1 MLRPNIVSFPACCH
15 GAGEQQLSHK
25 GRRVVDPEVSIEPEK
40 PSLLRV
46 LGLGMAIA
54 IVVGN
59 VIGSG
64 IFAKPGEIAAAGRTF
79 PLIITAWI
87 VGGVLSFLGALCFAE
102 LGAMLPQAGGMYVYL
117 QKAYG
122 RCVGFLQGWSW
133 FLFTKPASL
142 GALSMIF
149 VEHLEAVVGIEISTP
164 GAIGLA
170 VVLISGLAL
179 INVIGVLWGGWVQN
193 ITTVVKVGF
202 VLFVATLPY
211 LVSLLGEG
219 GFAAELLGQSLPVT
233 EELSSLTGRF
243 AIVLLAVMWA
253 YNGWHG
259 VTPVA
264 EEIRDPGR
272 NIPRALLFG
281 TVILTVLYVSA
292 NVAYHSVVPMS
303 EMAEPDNQERVAV
316 LMFDRLLG
324 PRGAM
329 LIALG
334 VMISTFGAIN
344 SNMLLGPRVPF
355 AMGRDDPLLKWLGAV
370 NPRFRTPARAIIL
383 QGVMGVLML
392 IGSACLVRWVP
403 SLQGKSMFS
412 ILTGYI
418 IFASSLFYMLTV
430 AAVLVLRRKMPSA
443 ERPFRCPT
451 LVPFLYLAFYSWFLY
466 NVYRN
471 KPVEANIGILLNLS
485 GLPVFLAG
493 LWWARRRGGE

>member
-1 MLRPNIVSFPACCH
+1 MTNPDASVQS
-15 GAGEQQLSHK
+15 
-25 GRRVVDPEVSIEPEK
+25 EK
-40 PSLLRV
+40 PGLLRA
-46 LGLGMAIA
+46 LGPGMAIA

-102 LGAMLPQAGGMYVYL
+102 LSAMLPQAGGMYVYL

-133 FLFTKPASL
+133 FLFTKPAAI

-149 VEHLEAVVGIEISTP
+149 VEHLEAVGGISISTP
-164 GAIGLA
+164 GAVGLA
-170 VVLISGLAL
+170 VILIGGLAL

-193 ITTVVKVGF
+193 ITTVIKVAF
-202 VLFVATLPY
+202 VLFVACLPY
-211 LVSLLGEG
+211 LVSVFADG
-219 GFAAELLGQSLPVT
+219 GFSTGLLSRSLPVT
-233 EELSSLTGRF
+233 DAAPSLGGRF
-243 AIVLLAVMWA
+243 AVVLLAVMWA

-259 VTPVA
+259 ITPVA

-272 NIPRALLFG
+272 NIPRALLGG
-281 TVILTVLYVSA
+281 TLILTVLYVSA
-292 NVAYHSVVPMS
+292 NVAYHGVVPMG
-303 EMAEPDNQERVAV
+303 EMAEPENQERVAV

-324 PRGAM
+324 PKGAM

-334 VMISTFGAIN
+334 VMVSTFGAIN

-355 AMGRDDPLLKWLGAV
+355 AMGRDDPLLRWLGAV
-370 NPRFRTPARAIIL
+370 HPRFRTPARAIVL
-383 QGVMGVLML
+383 QGLMGVIML

-403 SLQGKSMFS
+403 SLQGTSMFA

-430 AAVLVLRRKMPSA
+430 AAVLVLRRKMPMA

-451 LVPFLYLAFYSWFLY
+451 WIPFLYLAFYSWFLY
-466 NVYRN
+466 NVYQR

-485 GLPVFLAG
+485 GLPVFVAG
-493 LWWARRRGGE
+493 LWWARRRSEA

>member
-1 MLRPNIVSFPACCH
+1 MTNPDASVQS
-15 GAGEQQLSHK
+15 
-25 GRRVVDPEVSIEPEK
+25 EK
-40 PSLLRV
+40 PGLLRA
-46 LGLGMAIA
+46 LGPGMAIA

-102 LGAMLPQAGGMYVYL
+102 LSTMLPQSGGMYVYL

-142 GALSMIF
+142 AALSMIF
-149 VEHLEAVVGIEISTP
+149 VEHLEAVGGISVSTS

-170 VVLISGLAL
+170 VILIGGLAL

-193 ITTVVKVGF
+193 ITTVIKVAF
-202 VLFVATLPY
+202 VLFVACLPY
-211 LVSLLGEG
+211 LVSALGHG
-219 GFAAELLGQSLPVT
+219 GFSNELLGQSLPISDAT
-233 EELSSLTGRF
+233 PSLAGRF
-243 AIVLLAVMWA
+243 AVVLLAVMWA

-259 VTPVA
+259 ITPVA

-272 NIPRALLFG
+272 NIPRALLGG
-281 TVILTVLYVSA
+281 TLILTVLYVSA
-292 NVAYHSVVPMS
+292 NVAYHGVVPMV
-303 EMAEPDNQERVAV
+303 EMAEPENQERVAV

-334 VMISTFGAIN
+334 VMVSTFGAIN

-355 AMGRDDPLLKWLGAV
+355 AMGRDDPLLRWLGAV
-370 NPRFRTPARAIIL
+370 NPRFRTPARAIVL
-383 QGVMGVLML
+383 QAIMGVLML

-403 SLQGKSMFS
+403 SLQGKSMFA

-430 AAVLVLRRKMPSA
+430 AAVLVLRRKMPTA

-466 NVYRN
+466 HVYQR

-485 GLPVFLAG
+485 GLPVFVAG
-493 LWWARRRGGE
+493 V

>member
-1 MLRPNIVSFPACCH
+1 V
-15 GAGEQQLSHK
+15 Q
-25 GRRVVDPEVSIEPEK
+25 DPELNVESEN
-40 PSLLRV
+40 PSLLRA

-64 IFAKPGEIAAAGRTF
+64 IFAKPGEIAEAGRTF
-79 PLIITAWI
+79 PLVITAWV

-102 LGAMLPQAGGMYVYL
+102 LSAMLPQAGGMYVYL

-133 FLFTKPASL
+133 FLFTKPAAI

-149 VEHLEAVVGIEISTP
+149 VEHLEAVGGVEISTV

-170 VVLISGLAL
+170 VILISGLAL
-179 INVIGVLWGGWVQN
+179 INVLGVLWGGWVQN
-193 ITTVVKVGF
+193 VTTVVKVGF
-202 VLFVATLPY
+202 VLFVAALPY
-211 LVSLLGEG
+211 LTPLFGEP
-219 GFAAELLGQSLPVT
+219 GFSAELIGQSLPVT
-233 EELSSLTGRF
+233 EQTRPLASRF
-243 AIVLLAVMWA
+243 AVVLLAVMWA

-259 VTPVA
+259 ITPVA
-264 EEIRDPGR
+264 EEVRDPGR

-281 TVILTVLYVSA
+281 TVILTILYVSA

-334 VMISTFGAIN
+334 VMVSTFGAIN

-355 AMGRDDPLLKWLGAV
+355 AMGRDEPLLRWLGAV
-370 NPRFRTPARAIIL
+370 HPRYRTPARAIML
-383 QGVMGVLML
+383 QALMGVLML
-392 IGSACLVRWVP
+392 IGSACLPAAVDWLRENCSLFFWWLG
-403 SLQGKSMFS
+403 SLQGASEFS
-412 ILTGYI
+412 ILTHYV
-418 IFASSLFYMLTV
+418 IFASSLYYMLTV
-430 AAVLVLRRKMPSA
+430 AAVLVLRKKMPNA

-451 LVPFLYLAFYSWFLY
+451 LVPVLYLAFYSWFLY
-466 NVYRN
+466 KVYWN
-471 KPVEANIGILLNLS
+471 KPVEANIGILLHLS
-485 GLPVFLAG
+485 GLPVFLLG
-493 LWWARRRGGE
+493 LWWARRRAG